1 MLFMAHQL
9 GHKVSVSAA
18 PVVTMNSS
26 NGTFLLMG
34 TGISILLAVLLWI

>member
-1 MLFMAHQL
+1 MLLLAHQL

-18 PVVTMNSS
+18 PVVVVNSS

-34 TGISILLAVLLWI
+34 TGISILLAVLVWI